1 MEWVVN
7 NQVIITEYDI
17 SWTNQFLEEAEKI
30 ENAVKFSTIYIDHVG
45 STSVNGLCGKPIVD
59 ILISLCNWDDIE
71 KVVIE
76 LKRLGYVVS
85 EKCDDIPRY
94 FLTKYNNK
102 SKKYHVHI
110 CEPHR
115 KWGRDM
121 LIFKNELTVD
131 DEFSKEYAILKKK
144 LAQTHENDIIGYM
157 NGKKDFIENRLRE
170 VSSEF
175 GVNRL
180 LSYQRAE
187 SNKAESLQIRM
198 MVLQFLISILAAVSV
213 YCSQNNVLFW
223 LAIFSFICMLRWFF
237 LSQNQQRHRSA
248 GDQAR
253 RAVLLISGL
262 SAIPSAGQNL
272 RISDKFNV
280 AITKET
286 LRREE
291 DHFSTREKPGYKRL
305 VEMIEESSY
314 WTRYLQ
320 KTSAKVMW
328 ILLSILV
335 TIILIVIGAAITSF
349 NSNSLISLSRGMI
362 ALMIFVI
369 STDALGLLLSYKN
382 AASSIGEIFNRVE
395 SISAKGYL
403 ESDALLLMLD
413 YNSAIE
419 KAPATLPLVYKLTQ
433 KKLNKKWKAYSEEK
447 LNRK

>member
-1 MEWVVN
+1 MVN
-7 NQVIITEYDI
+7 KVIITEHDI
-17 SWTNQFLEEAEKI
+17 SWANQFLEEAEKI
-30 ENAVKFSTIYIDHVG
+30 KNAVKFSTCYIDHVG
-45 STSVNGLCGKPIVD
+45 STSVNGLCGKPIID
-59 ILISLCNWDDIE
+59 ILISICDWDDVE
-71 KVVIE
+71 KVVME
-76 LKRLGYVVS
+76 LQRLGYIVS
-85 EKCDDIPRY
+85 EKCDDTPRY
-94 FLTKYNNK
+94 FLTKYSTD

-110 CEPHR
+110 CEPHSQ
-115 KWGRDM
+115 WGRDM

-131 DEFSKEYAILKKK
+131 DDFSKEYAILKQN
-144 LAQTHENDIIGYM
+144 LAQTHENDIVGYM
-157 NGKKDFIENRLRE
+157 NGKKDFIESRLRE
-170 VSSEF
+170 VGNEF

-198 MVLQFLISILAAVSV
+198 MVLQFLISIIAAVSV
-213 YCSQNNVLFW
+213 YCSQNDVLFW
-223 LAIFSFICMLRWFF
+223 LAIIGFICLLTWFF
-237 LSQNQQRHRSA
+237 LSQAQQRHRSA

-262 SAIPSAGQNL
+262 NAIPSAGQNL

-291 DHFSTREKPGYKRL
+291 DHFSTREKPSYKRL

-314 WTRYLQ
+314 WTCYLQ
-320 KTSAKVMW
+320 KTSATVMW
-328 ILLSILV
+328 VLLSILV
-335 TIILIVIGAAITSF
+335 IAIFIVTGAAITSF
-349 NSNSLISLSRGMI
+349 NSNNLILLSRAMI

-382 AASSIGEIFNRVE
+382 AASSISEIFNRVE
-395 SISAKGYL
+395 SISVRGHL

-419 KAPATLPLVYKLTQ
+419 KAPATLPLVYKFTQ
-433 KKLNKKWKAYSEEK
+433 KKLNKKWRVYSEEK
-447 LNRK
+447 LNRRLAS

>member
-1 MEWVVN
+1 MVN
-7 NQVIITEYDI
+7 KVIITEHDI
-17 SWTNQFLEEAEKI
+17 SWANQFLEEAEKI
-30 ENAVKFSTIYIDHVG
+30 KNAVKFSTCYIDHVG
-45 STSVNGLCGKPIVD
+45 STSVNGLCGKPIID
-59 ILISLCNWDDIE
+59 ILISICEWGDVE
-71 KVVIE
+71 KVVIA

-94 FLTKYNNK
+94 FLTKYNND

-115 KWGRDM
+115 QWGRDM

-131 DEFSKEYAILKKK
+131 DEFLKEYAILKKK
-144 LAQTHENDIIGYM
+144 LAQTHENDIVGYM

-170 VSSEF
+170 VGSEF

-198 MVLQFLISILAAVSV
+198 MALQFLISILAAVSV
-213 YCSQNNVLFW
+213 YCSQNDVLFW
-223 LAIFSFICMLRWFF
+223 LAIGGFICMLIWFF
-237 LSQNQQRHRSA
+237 LSQGQQRHRSA

-262 SAIPSAGQNL
+262 NAIPSAGQNL

-291 DHFSTREKPGYKRL
+291 DHFSTREKPSYKRL

-314 WTRYLQ
+314 WTCYLQ

-328 ILLSILV
+328 VLLSILV
-335 TIILIVIGAAITSF
+335 IAICLVTGAAITSF
-349 NSNSLISLSRGMI
+349 NSNNLISLSRVMI

-395 SISAKGYL
+395 SISVKGYL

-419 KAPATLPLVYKLTQ
+419 KAPATLPLVYKFIQ
-433 KKLNKKWKAYSEEK
+433 KKLNKKWRVYSEEK
-447 LNRK
+447 LNRTQTT

>member
-1 MEWVVN
+1 MN
-7 NQVIITEYDI
+7 KVIIAEHDI
-17 SWTNQFLEEAEKI
+17 SWANQFLEEAEKI
-30 ENAVKFSTIYIDHVG
+30 KNAVKFSKCYIDHVG
-45 STSVNGLCGKPIVD
+45 STSVNGLCGKPIID
-59 ILISLCNWDDIE
+59 ILISICEWGDVE
-71 KVVIE
+71 KVVIALE
-76 LKRLGYVVS
+76 RLGYVVS

-94 FLTKYNNK
+94 FLTKYNND

-115 KWGRDM
+115 QWGRDM

-131 DEFSKEYAILKKK
+131 DELSREYAILKKD
-144 LAQTHENDIIGYM
+144 LAQTHEDDIVGYM

-170 VSSEF
+170 VGSEF

-187 SNKAESLQIRM
+187 SNKAECLQIRM
-198 MVLQFLISILAAVSV
+198 LALQFLISILAAVSV
-213 YCSQNNVLFW
+213 YCSQNDVLFW
-223 LAIFSFICMLRWFF
+223 LAIGGFICMLRWFF
-237 LSQNQQRHRSA
+237 LSQGQQRHRSA

-262 SAIPSAGQNL
+262 NAIPSADQNL

-291 DHFSTREKPGYKRL
+291 DHFSTREKPSYKRL

-314 WTRYLQ
+314 WTCYLQ

-328 ILLSILV
+328 VLLSILV
-335 TIILIVIGAAITSF
+335 IAICLVTGAAITSF
-349 NSNSLISLSRGMI
+349 NSNSLISLSRVMI

-433 KKLNKKWKAYSEEK
+433 KKLNKKWRVYSEEK
-447 LNRK
+447 LNRTQTT